1 MKTIIMA
8 VVLALSL
15 VSNAFALSEMKA
27 NSFDLRGTTSGSQRL
42 STPATG
48 GVDIVFPA
56 TDGSSGDS
64 MVTDGSGNL
73 SFANSAGWTL
83 FTVSETA
90 FTAAAT
96 SEDISLFS
104 LLENQVIEA
113 VVIKHSTAFS
123 GGTLSAF
130 TVSVGIVGDLDKYG
144 SAFDVFQATGAAVAQ
159 VSSSLGFED
168 FTGATDIRI
177 AAVAVGDDVLDAA
190 AGSVDVWV
198 KVSTLQTETP

>member
-1 MKTIIMA
+1 MKKIMLA
-8 VVLALSL
+8 VLLAFLF
-15 VSNAFALSEMKA
+15 VGNAFALSEVKT
-27 NSFDLRGTTSGSQRL
+27 NSLDLRGTTSGSQRL

-48 GVDIVFPA
+48 GVDLVLPA
-56 TDGSSGDS
+56 VDGVSGDVLITDGA
-64 MVTDGSGNL
+64 GNT
-73 SFANSAGWTL
+73 SFANPGGWQL

-96 SEDISLFS
+96 SEDVSLFS
-104 LLENQVIEA
+104 LLENEVIEA

-177 AAVAVGDDVLDAA
+177 AAVAVGDDVLNAA

-198 KVSTLQTETP
+198 KTSILQTETP